1 MAEQQD
7 QRPELMAKASATM
20 SRFSPEQREALLT
33 KCWKTFDSRWFMAV
47 AMTYG
52 LEAAWRLNQ
61 TVTHEVGKVE
71 AVGIARAL
79 QLPPVAT
86 MDDFLV
92 LQEMYISLLGPDLM
106 DYAIVR
112 TGDDEFRI
120 EIQRCFAHEN
130 VTRADVADQY
140 ECGIFARVTGWMEA
154 LGVQYEM
161 TPSLGKCMKIQGSE
175 CAYTFKLQAGTV

>member
-7 QRPELMAKASATM
+7 QRPDLMEKAGAIM
-20 SRFSPEQREALLT
+20 GKLSPEQREALLT
-33 KCWKTFDSRWFMAV
+33 KCWKAFDSRWFMAV
-47 AMTYG
+47 AMSYG
-52 LEAAWRLNQ
+52 IEAACRLNQ
-61 TVTHEVGKVE
+61 TVAHEVGKVE
-71 AVGIARAL
+71 APGIARTL
-79 QLPPVAT
+79 QLPPVSSL
-86 MDDFLV
+86 DDFLV

-130 VTRADVADQY
+130 VTRAGMADEY

-154 LGVQYEM
+154 LGVQYGM
-161 TPSLGKCMKIQGSE
+161 TPSLGPCMKAQGRE
-175 CAYTFKLQAGTV
+175 CAYTFKLRPGAV